1 MSEVTEA
8 KATIINTDIVS
19 QTELDK
25 WLAAKSVQ
33 VEQVLAIA
41 GVTEIKNTTDYK
53 NAKAAREALNKVV
66 KGIDSERK
74 LKVAGLQALVKRV
87 KAETDAVTEKANDRA
102 IKLNKLIAQYDERIA
117 ADKLAQ
123 LERSYTELAPALV
136 PLVPFSKVV
145 AKVGQK
151 WNQKSVTIGKAN
163 KELQEFV
170 SKLAADE
177 QLIDGMPYTEQEREE
192 LKADYFNVLDIAEA
206 QRLFT
211 ERKEARERY
220 AQLQQEREEA
230 AAAYAPTPEPREE
243 SAPEKP
249 APIPGGVE
257 ASAPTQAPAQTP
269 KEVPQAK
276 QSYIFRV
283 VVPAEKLKAFLDAMH
298 NIGGLSGREIKE

>member
-1 MSEVTEA
+1 MSDITEA

-19 QTELDK
+19 QTELEK

-33 VEQVLAIA
+33 VEQTLAIA
-41 GVTEIKNTTDYK
+41 GVTEINNATDYK
-53 NAKAAREALNKVV
+53 NAKDARAALNQVV

-87 KAETDAVTEKANDRA
+87 KAETDAVTEKANDRV
-102 IKLNKLIAQYDERIA
+102 IELGNLIAQYDERIA
-117 ADKLAQ
+117 ADKLNQ
-123 LERSYTELAPALV
+123 LERSYSEIAPALV
-136 PLVPFSKVV
+136 PLVPFPKVV

-151 WNQKSVTIGKAN
+151 WRQKSVTIGKAN
-163 KELQEFV
+163 KELQAFV

-177 QLIDGMPYTEQEREE
+177 QLIDGMPYPGEEREE
-192 LKADYFNVLDIAEA
+192 LKADYFNVLDLAEA

-220 AQLQQEREEA
+220 AQLQKEREEA
-230 AAAYAPTPEPREE
+230 AAAYAQTPEPREE
-243 SAPEKP
+243 FAPEIP
-249 APIPGGVE
+249 APIPERVE
-257 ASAPTQAPAQTP
+257 TSAPAQAP
-269 KEVPQAK
+269 VQAAK
-276 QSYIFRV
+276 QVPPEKQNYIFRV